1 MTRTMCCPKCGH
13 EDVWEKEKVT
23 NYAAIVID
31 DDGDIVEIAANEADY
46 DDSEPIGMWCSRCG
60 YRTEYK
66 TGPGLAERLKSQN
79 EVRLLW
85 SKTEGE

>member
-31 DDGDIVEIAANEADY
+31 DDRARRAGCHGDGQRVAIAVAV
-46 DDSEPIGMWCSRCG
+46 ISRIKPPQKALHAARVMIYSRHLVTLC
-60 YRTEYK
+60 
-66 TGPGLAERLKSQN
+66 
-79 EVRLLW
+79 
-85 SKTEGE
+85 